1 MGDARSQAGRAV
13 VLKPLPDLVVMQVL
27 DYDMDCP
34 AYEGAF
40 ARVRSALVGALQTL
54 RQYAPNT
61 RVFVVSQFG
70 SPTTML
76 QTLNPAKRVELGRT
90 FAEFSC
96 VLVEPN
102 GQLNP
107 THLSEFEAAIHGYE
121 AAVKAACSQFATCRY
136 DNGAFGRVVEE
147 PGDIGPDFVHLTV
160 QGQAKAAAVAWKPY
174 KTRATCQPA
183 DGKQDRDHARTDQQ
197 SQPRLF

>member
-70 SPTTML
+70 SSRPVATT
-76 QTLNPAKRVELGRT
+76 
-90 FAEFSC
+90 
-96 VLVEPN
+96 
-102 GQLNP
+102 
-107 THLSEFEAAIHGYE
+107 
-121 AAVKAACSQFATCRY
+121 
-136 DNGAFGRVVEE
+136 
-147 PGDIGPDFVHLTV
+147 TV
-160 QGQAKAAAVAWKPY
+160 
-174 KTRATCQPA
+174 RS
-183 DGKQDRDHARTDQQ
+183 DG
-197 SQPRLF
+197 